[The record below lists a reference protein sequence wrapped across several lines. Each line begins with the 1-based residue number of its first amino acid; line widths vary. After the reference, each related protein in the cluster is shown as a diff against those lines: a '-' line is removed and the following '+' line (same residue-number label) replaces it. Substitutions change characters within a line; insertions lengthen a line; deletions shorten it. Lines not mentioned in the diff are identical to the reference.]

1 MKIELIDLYYLY
13 NMTLAIAFI
22 SLLFSAFFSGVE
34 IAFISANKL
43 QLELDKSKRRF
54 SSKMVAFFSKNESD
68 FITTMLVG
76 NNISLVVYGIVMT
89 QILTPYLKF
98 FSSSD
103 FVLLLMQT
111 IIATFIVLVTAEF
124 LPKAIFRIFP
134 NQILN
139 IFSIPIWVL
148 FILLRPLAILMLKIA
163 SFLLKYVLKQNI
175 ADDKQVFGKTDLDDF
190 LSNARSVEGN
200 EDTRVEVEML
210 QNVLDLSEKRVRE
223 CMIPRTEIIAI
234 DILASI
240 DVVKKKFIDTKLSKL
255 LVFKGNID
263 NIIGYIHSYDLFKN
277 PKNLKSILLP
287 LPFVPESMKAMELLN
302 QFIESNKGVAVVLDE
317 FGGTAGMITIEDVT
331 EEIVGEIVDEH
342 DIDEVADQQIEE
354 NTFIFSGRSYVEE
367 INRKYNLMLPESD
380 EYETI
385 SGFLLDYLEKIPKK
399 DDIIEYKNYNFTV
412 INVNK
417 TTIQKVKLIVVS

>member
-1 MKIELIDLYYLY
+1 
-13 NMTLAIAFI
+13 MTLATAFI

-54 SSKMVAFFSKNESD
+54 SSKMIAFFSKNESD

-76 NNISLVVYGIVMT
+76 NNISLVVFGIVMT

-124 LPKAIFRIFP
+124 LPKAIFRMFP

-139 IFSIPIWVL
+139 IFSIPIWFL
-148 FILLRPLAILMLKIA
+148 FIFLRPLAILMLKIA

-190 LSNARSVEGN
+190 LSNARSVEGS

-240 DVVKKKFIDTKLSKL
+240 DVVKEKFIDTKFSKL

-263 NIIGYIHSYDLFKN
+263 NIIGYIHSYDLFKI

-342 DIDEVADQQIEE
+342 DIDEVADQQVEE

-385 SGFLLDYLEKIPKK
+385 SGFLLDYLEKIPNK
-399 DDIIEYKNYNFTV
+399 DDIIQYKNYNFTI

>member
-1 MKIELIDLYYLY
+1 MFLSTAL
-13 NMTLAIAFI
+13 I

-43 QLELDKSKRRF
+43 QLELDKGKEKF
-54 SSKMVAFFSKNESD
+54 SSKMIAFFSKNESD

-76 NNISLVVYGIVMT
+76 NNIALVVYGIVMT
-89 QILTPYLKF
+89 QILTPKLELF
-98 FSSSD
+98 VSSD
-103 FVLLLMQT
+103 FVLLLTQT
-111 IIATFIVLVTAEF
+111 IIATFVVLVTAEF

-139 IFSIPIWVL
+139 IFSIPICVL
-148 FILLRPLAILMLKIA
+148 FIFLRPAAILMLKA
-163 SFLLKYVLKQNI
+163 ANFVLKYLLKQNI
-175 ADDKQVFGKTDLDDF
+175 AQDKQVFGKTDLDDF
-190 LSNARSVEGN
+190 LSNVRPS
-200 EDTRVEVEML
+200 EDMEDARVEVEML
-210 QNVLDLSEKRVRE
+210 QNALDLSEKRVRE

-234 DILASI
+234 DILSSL
-240 DVVKKKFIDTKLSKL
+240 DEVKAKFVETKLSKL

-263 NIIGYIHSYDLFKN
+263 KVIGYIHSYDLFKN

-302 QFIESNKGVAVVLDE
+302 QFIDSNKGVAVVLDE

-342 DIDEVADQQIEE
+342 DIDEVDSQQI
-354 NTFIFSGRSYVEE
+354 NGTTFVLPGRSYVEDV
-367 INRKYNLMLPESD
+367 NRKYNLALPESD

-385 SGFLLDYLEKIPKK
+385 SGLLLDYLEKIPEQG
-399 DDIIEYKNYNFTV
+399 DIIEFKDYQFTI

-417 TTIQKVKLIVVS
+417 TTIQKVELVVYTR